1 MPSDDDDDV
10 PEQTAGNRRLLASEE
25 DARRRKRERPR
36 AVSVW
41 KLCGINAFFLA
52 YGAWI
57 SSFAIVTLPYEST
70 RFFPDADAVALGG
83 FMFIAGASQMSGPW
97 AGYVSDRTR
106 SAYGRRRPVLVKGAV
121 VAAPSLVMLLMART
135 YYGSLGG
142 WAPTLYY
149 VAFTATMLALNVMY
163 TAASGIVPD
172 MIPDDQTG
180 QSNGVLAAMSAAGAC
195 MGFVYT
201 MVHPDVG
208 SLYWFYLALL
218 ATCVPITCYCATEES
233 SLGGVASSDDVE
245 SSARE
250 GSTSATVDSAFSWRE
265 LASMY
270 TISPFVPEQKSFF
283 WLFVCRTLY
292 YTGISAQV
300 FLLYLLRDTAVK
312 EDGSGLEGHEP
323 QQTVAR
329 LSFIGQVG
337 GMIAAY
343 PAGLLS
349 DVFGRKPLIVIA
361 CAGIISVYIM
371 FMYIHRLTSIMYI
384 GVYYGALNGMFLS
397 VDYALAIDCLPSR
410 ENAARWLAVWGVASF
425 IGTSIGP
432 TVFALILHFSPQ
444 RADGRAYGSSQEGY
458 DVMLVV
464 GAVWMALCASFLCL
478 VDSKKPRAREL

>member
-1 MPSDDDDDV
+1 MPSDDDDDDA

-25 DARRRKRERPR
+25 DARRRKRARPR

-121 VAAPSLVMLLMART
+121 VTAPSLGMLLVART
-135 YYGSLGG
+135 YYGALGG

-201 MVHPDVG
+201 MVYPDVG

-233 SLGGVASSDDVE
+233 SLGGVASTDDVE

-250 GSTSATVDSAFSWRE
+250 GSTSATVDF
-265 LASMY
+265 
-270 TISPFVPEQKSFF
+270 
-283 WLFVCRTLY
+283 
-292 YTGISAQV
+292 GV
-300 FLLYLLRDTAVK
+300 F
-312 EDGSGLEGHEP
+312 
-323 QQTVAR
+323 VAR
-329 LSFIGQVG
+329 AGVDVHDFAFCSGTKIILLALRVPHVVLYRHQRSSVFAVLTQRYRCERRWKWTRGTRATANGGTLVLHRSSRRHDRRLSRWF
-337 GMIAAY
+337 AE
-343 PAGLLS
+343 
-349 DVFGRKPLIVIA
+349 R
-361 CAGIISVYIM
+361 
-371 FMYIHRLTSIMYI
+371 RLRSK
-384 GVYYGALNGMFLS
+384 
-397 VDYALAIDCLPSR
+397 AIDRHRVCGHHICVHHVHLHPS
-410 ENAARWLAVWGVASF
+410 
-425 IGTSIGP
+425 I
-432 TVFALILHFSPQ
+432 
-444 RADGRAYGSSQEGY
+444 
-458 DVMLVV
+458 DVDHVHWRVLRRVERHV
-464 GAVWMALCASFLCL
+464 PLG
-478 VDSKKPRAREL
+478 